1 MITSMTG
8 FGRAVK
14 KAPFGNLIVEV
25 QSVNRKYLEVF
36 VSLPKEFSRF
46 EHEIRRIVGE
56 RVLRGQV
63 SVRVHISPNVE
74 LAQSTLPDLEAMKSL
89 KKGFE
94 ELAGKLGYGKEVIDF
109 PFLMQHAF
117 AGPRVELV
125 EEEDF
130 KPIEVCLVEAL
141 QALTEMKAKEGMTLA
156 KDIVERLKKM
166 EAMVKSIEM
175 AAPSSVE
182 KMRQKLKERMEEVLA
197 PSSQLDERL
206 FREAALFAERIDI
219 TEEITRFRSHVAQ
232 YNELLKGKAKGT
244 GRRMDFL
251 VQEMGREI
259 NTIGSKS
266 MDAEIARLVIE
277 VKSELEKIREQIQNI
292 E

>member
-1 MITSMTG
+1 
-8 FGRAVK
+8 
-14 KAPFGNLIVEV
+14 
-25 QSVNRKYLEVF
+25 
-36 VSLPKEFSRF
+36 
-46 EHEIRRIVGE
+46 
-56 RVLRGQV
+56 
-63 SVRVHISPNVE
+63 

>member
-1 MITSMTG
+1 
-8 FGRAVK
+8 
-14 KAPFGNLIVEV
+14 
-25 QSVNRKYLEVF
+25 
-36 VSLPKEFSRF
+36 
-46 EHEIRRIVGE
+46 
-56 RVLRGQV
+56 
-63 SVRVHISPNVE
+63 
-74 LAQSTLPDLEAMKSL
+74 
-89 KKGFE
+89 
-94 ELAGKLGYGKEVIDF
+94 
-109 PFLMQHAF
+109 
-117 AGPRVELV
+117 
-125 EEEDF
+125 
-130 KPIEVCLVEAL
+130 
-141 QALTEMKAKEGMTLA
+141 
-156 KDIVERLKKM
+156 
-166 EAMVKSIEM
+166 MVKSIEM

-266 MDAEIARLVIE
+266 KKLENRSKIS
-277 VKSELEKIREQIQNI
+277 SENGKIIRRA
-292 E
+292 